1 MNGIQREHSY
11 GIIPFYRRSL
21 ADYIFFVGHS
31 LPRDGK
37 EGFWKFPKGHKNY
50 EEENDIEVALR
61 ELREEVG
68 FSIPREGV
76 IESVSFEEEYFYER
90 SKESPRGD
98 EGIVRKINTYWLGQ
112 AVSRGSNAPE
122 VELDKKEFLE
132 YLWATFDEANSLVPE
147 NSQKFLKDAHDFLV
161 RNRV

>member
-1 MNGIQREHSY
+1 MNNIQREYSY
-11 GIIPFYRRSL
+11 GIIPFYGLSRTEHL
-21 ADYIFFVGHS
+21 FFLG
-31 LPRDGK
+31 RTQAKNGK
-37 EGFWKFPKGHKNY
+37 AGFWKFPKGHKNF
-50 EEENDIEVALR
+50 EGEDDIDVALR
-61 ELREEVG
+61 ELKEETG
-68 FSIPREGV
+68 LSIPRSGV
-76 IESVSFEEEYFYER
+76 IESVSFTEEYFFER
-90 SKESPRGD
+90 TKSDRHGEP
-98 EGIVRKINTYWLGQ
+98 GIVRKINTYWLGQ